1 LGQLHYQGGR
11 GVEQDHQRALN
22 YFLRAAD
29 AGDAHA
35 MAFLG
40 KVHITST
47 KFIIRVLKIYLLF
60 VQLQMYLE
68 GSEAVPQDNATAFQY
83 FKAAAERNN
92 PVGQAGLG
100 LMYLHGRHVEKD
112 VNKAFQ
118 YFNSAA
124 DRGWVDGHLQLGN
137 MYLGMQTRLV

>member
-1 LGQLHYQGGR
+1 
-11 GVEQDHQRALN
+11 
-22 YFLRAAD
+22 
-29 AGDAHA
+29 
-35 MAFLG
+35 
-40 KVHITST
+40 
-47 KFIIRVLKIYLLF
+47 
-60 VQLQMYLE
+60 MYLE

-137 MYLGMQTRLV
+137 MYLGMHISYLV

>member
-1 LGQLHYQGGR
+1 
-11 GVEQDHQRALN
+11 
-22 YFLRAAD
+22 
-29 AGDAHA
+29 
-35 MAFLG
+35 
-40 KVHITST
+40 
-47 KFIIRVLKIYLLF
+47 
-60 VQLQMYLE
+60 MYLE

-124 DRGWVDGHLQLGN
+124 DKGWVDGHLQLGN
-137 MYLGMQTRLV
+137 MYLGRNWFSYFSTEFLLT